1 MSENDAGIDV
11 EEYED
16 VWVFIEEHAGDV
28 MPVSWELLEEG
39 KKLSEKLGQNLVALV
54 IGESVG
60 DVAEEALARGADSV
74 LIADGPVFEP
84 YRADPYGAQFR
95 AMVEDLKPTIV
106 LIGGTHTG
114 RDFAGRVAVPTHAGL
129 TADVTE
135 IDVDD
140 DGLLQARRPA
150 FGGDILATILC
161 EEHRPQMATIRPGVF
176 ESADPD
182 PDLVPDDLSSVV
194 TEVDVVVEEADTIS
208 RVLERETGDT
218 ADITEAERI
227 VAVGEGVE
235 GDLEPALELAE
246 ALDAELAA
254 SRAAVDEGWVDGS
267 RQVGQTGKTVRPE
280 LYVAVGISGAIQ
292 HLEGMNKSGTV
303 IAINNDPNAPIFENA
318 DYGIVGDFVEVCP
331 QLAELVREGDLAEV
345 AQ

>member
-1 MSENDAGIDV
+1 MSEPNDAGIDV
-11 EEYED
+11 DEYED
-16 VWVFIEEHAGDV
+16 VWVFVEEHAGEV

-39 KKLSEKLGQNLVALV
+39 KQLSEKLDQDLVALV
-54 IGESVG
+54 IGEDLD
-60 DVAEEALARGADSV
+60 DVAEAALERGANRV
-74 LIADGPVFEP
+74 LVADDPVFEP

-95 AMVEDLKPTIV
+95 AMVENRKPTIV

-161 EEHRPQMATIRPGVF
+161 EDHRPQMATIRPGVF
-176 ESADPD
+176 EAGDRDPTVAFDADSITD
-182 PDLVPDDLSSVV
+182 
-194 TEVDVVVEEADTIS
+194 VDVVVDESDTVS
-208 RVLERETGDT
+208 EVLEREIGDT

-227 VAVGEGVE
+227 VAVGAGVE

-246 ALDAELAA
+246 SIDAKLAA

-303 IAINNDPNAPIFENA
+303 IAINNDPNAPIFEHA
-318 DYGIVGDFVEVCP
+318 DYGIVGDFAAVCP
-331 QLAELVREGDLAEV
+331 DLAETLASDERTEV
-345 AQ
+345 TP

>member
-1 MSENDAGIDV
+1 MSEPNDAGIDV
-11 EEYED
+11 DEYED
-16 VWVFIEEHAGDV
+16 VWVFVEEHAGEV

-39 KKLSEKLGQNLVALV
+39 KQLSEKLDQDLVALV
-54 IGESVG
+54 IGEDLD
-60 DVAEEALARGADSV
+60 DVAEAALERGANRV
-74 LIADGPVFEP
+74 LVADDPVFEP

-95 AMVEDLKPTIV
+95 AMVENRKPTIV

-161 EEHRPQMATIRPGVF
+161 EDHRPQMATIRPGVF
-176 ESADPD
+176 EAGDRDPTVASDADSITD
-182 PDLVPDDLSSVV
+182 
-194 TEVDVVVEEADTIS
+194 VDVVVDESDTVS
-208 RVLERETGDT
+208 EVLEREIGDT

-227 VAVGEGVE
+227 VAVGAGVE

-246 ALDAELAA
+246 SIDAKLAA

-303 IAINNDPNAPIFENA
+303 IAINNDPNAPIFEHA
-318 DYGIVGDFVEVCP
+318 DYGIVGDFAAVCP
-331 QLAELVREGDLAEV
+331 DLAETLASDERTEV
-345 AQ
+345 TP